1 MDGIEYPLLS
11 RIKITVRK
19 TNYRQQRM
27 GPTTGAE
34 RAFTLFSTPSWMVET
49 RAGKKWEAA

>member
-49 RAGKKWEAA
+49 RAGKKREVA